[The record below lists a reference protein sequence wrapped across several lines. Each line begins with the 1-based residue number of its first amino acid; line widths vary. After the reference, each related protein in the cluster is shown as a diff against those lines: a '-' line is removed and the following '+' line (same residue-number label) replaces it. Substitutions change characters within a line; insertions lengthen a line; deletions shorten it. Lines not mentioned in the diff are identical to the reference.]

1 MIQLFL
7 LFDTLLGYGVLLLL
21 RDIPVTLL
29 WVQVDELGLLLR
41 NALDWAGWRF
51 PLMIFSQAVMGCVVG
66 LCLVRS
72 KVLGSILTVLAI
84 FSSLVG
90 LMSLVLLGLLQNPM
104 WIRLLLTILPA
115 GIAIGSEIYL
125 WRSICRST
133 VV

>member
-1 MIQLFL
+1 MLKVLIV
-7 LFDTLLGYGVLLLL
+7 DDEAVVRRGIMLGM
-21 RDIPVTLL
+21 
-29 WVQVDELGLLLR
+29 
-41 NALDWAGWRF
+41 DWA
-51 PLMIFSQAVMGCVVG
+51 AMGCVVG